1 MGGRFSFD
9 NITRQTGRFNVR
21 FRRVWICVFIVLA
34 ILSAVAIPYTKV
46 LYDVSDFLPDESMA
60 ATGLAVLKEEF
71 DDKGNTFLIIRGVTE
86 EQAND
91 IADELLSV
99 EGVASTVFEPSSSY
113 KGSTASAL
121 IAITFEEYDST
132 QEAFDTME
140 RLLDATE
147 EYDCAFVG
155 QSANSYFTKTQTEE
169 SILKVGIAIGAVILI
184 MLLIT
189 SNTYFELVPML
200 ITLGISVLLNMGT
213 NYLFFGISYIS
224 NLVSVILQL
233 ALSIDYSVIL
243 MHRFTEERKL
253 GLSPADAAVE
263 AQRKGVPEILSS
275 SLTTFAGM
283 CALILMKLGIGVEIG
298 LSLAKGVLLS
308 LFTVL
313 FLMPALLV
321 LFASPLER
329 SCHKTFLPSVVKPT
343 RGIVRARKVIVPV
356 FLVVIVLACVG
367 QSMNTFSF
375 DMNNTERRI
384 SSLQVAEDAGFGKM
398 NTLVVVVPNDGD
410 YAKQRETYAY
420 VCGFDAVDGGNAIAA
435 IELSQG
441 VYLTDAYDMETMAD
455 KLIEMSGEDPSSL
468 SGQIMLDYFRS
479 VFEDYCEHKGL
490 DANTAHV
497 RILDILVYI
506 ADDPKIAATLPKDYG
521 KMLSQLALA
530 KHNLE
535 GDRYVRMTFDLNVST
550 EEEGAFEL
558 IESLD
563 EGLKT
568 YYDEYYMTGE
578 SVVCH
583 DMAGYFPGDDL
594 RVNLF
599 TLAFI
604 LIILLFTFRNVLLP
618 IILTLTIQGG
628 IWLNCVIPFLAGDP
642 ASFIGYLIISAIQM
656 GATIDYAIVLTNRY
670 RAIRGEYTDR
680 YEAMAQAMN
689 AVFPTVATSG
699 IILMLTG
706 FIMGIASE
714 GMVSAMGTLLGFGAM
729 FSILIVLFILPSF
742 LLVTEKAVDKCGFRA
757 IKDRL
762 KRRK

>member
-283 CALILMKLGIGVEIG
+283 CALILMK
-298 LSLAKGVLLS
+298 
-308 LFTVL
+308 
-313 FLMPALLV
+313 
-321 LFASPLER
+321 
-329 SCHKTFLPSVVKPT
+329 
-343 RGIVRARKVIVPV
+343 
-356 FLVVIVLACVG
+356 
-367 QSMNTFSF
+367 QS
-375 DMNNTERRI
+375 
-384 SSLQVAEDAGFGKM
+384 AH
-398 NTLVVVVPNDGD
+398 P
-410 YAKQRETYAY
+410 RE
-420 VCGFDAVDGGNAIAA
+420 GG
-435 IELSQG
+435 
-441 VYLTDAYDMETMAD
+441 
-455 KLIEMSGEDPSSL
+455 
-468 SGQIMLDYFRS
+468 
-479 VFEDYCEHKGL
+479 H
-490 DANTAHV
+490 
-497 RILDILVYI
+497 
-506 ADDPKIAATLPKDYG
+506 
-521 KMLSQLALA
+521 
-530 KHNLE
+530 
-535 GDRYVRMTFDLNVST
+535 
-550 EEEGAFEL
+550 
-558 IESLD
+558 
-563 EGLKT
+563 
-568 YYDEYYMTGE
+568 
-578 SVVCH
+578 
-583 DMAGYFPGDDL
+583 
-594 RVNLF
+594 
-599 TLAFI
+599 
-604 LIILLFTFRNVLLP
+604 
-618 IILTLTIQGG
+618 
-628 IWLNCVIPFLAGDP
+628 
-642 ASFIGYLIISAIQM
+642 
-656 GATIDYAIVLTNRY
+656 
-670 RAIRGEYTDR
+670 
-680 YEAMAQAMN
+680 
-689 AVFPTVATSG
+689 
-699 IILMLTG
+699 
-706 FIMGIASE
+706 
-714 GMVSAMGTLLGFGAM
+714 
-729 FSILIVLFILPSF
+729 
-742 LLVTEKAVDKCGFRA
+742 
-757 IKDRL
+757 
-762 KRRK
+762 